1 MIRQATSVDAPILS
15 RLIIQAMGD
24 LAAKFVNSSDPLMAG
39 GLFERFAALTANQ
52 YSYENALVWEDEN
65 GVCGMITGYDGA
77 CLHQLREPFFRHISR
92 VYKFDQLLEDETQ
105 PGEYYIDCLS
115 VLPQSQ
121 GKGIARQLI
130 KALVDHAAQLGHSA
144 VGLLVHKS
152 NAQAKKLYTRLGFKV
167 LDRRVFVGD
176 VYEHLQY
183 RIDVADNG
191 THQKPL

>member
-1 MIRQATSVDAPILS
+1 MIRQATSADAPILS
-15 RLIIQAMGD
+15 KLIIQAMGD
-24 LAAKFVNSSDPLMAG
+24 LAVKFVNSSDPLMAV
-39 GLFERFAALTANQ
+39 GLFEHFAALTANQ

-65 GVCGMITGYDGA
+65 GVCGMISGYDGA
-77 CLHQLREPFFRHISR
+77 CLHQLREPFHLYIAR
-92 VYKFDQLLEDETQ
+92 VYRFEQILEDETQ

-115 VLPQSQ
+115 VLPRSQ

-130 KALVDHAAQLGHSA
+130 KALVDHAAQLGHST

-167 LDRRVFVGD
+167 VDQRVFVGD

-183 RIDVADNG
+183 RIDLADNRAD
-191 THQKPL
+191 